1 MGNSKED
8 LVEQIEDTRK
18 KLNTSIDLREDYQET
33 YQISIELDK
42 LIEQYI
48 VAGY

>member
-1 MGNSKED
+1 MKSSKED
-8 LVEQIEDTRK
+8 LIEKIEDTRK
-18 KLNTSIDLREDYQET
+18 KLNMSIDLREDYQDI
-33 YQISIELDK
+33 YQISIELDQ